1 MVRAGVYAR
10 ISSDRDG
17 DGLAIGR
24 QLEDCE
30 ALAVRRGWRVVDRY
44 VDQDVSAYGGGLR
57 PEYRRML
64 VDIEGREIDAVI
76 VWHLDRLHR
85 QPKELEEFLDVCD
98 ASGEVAL
105 ESVTGS
111 VDLATHDGR
120 FTARILGAVAK
131 KESDDKSRRIRRKH
145 EEIALAGGVSG
156 GGSRPFGYDADKRT
170 LRSDEAAVIR
180 ECAARL
186 LAGEAVRSICA
197 SLNERGSQTAA
208 DGQWSPQTL
217 RRLLMSARISGQRE
231 HNGEI
236 VAPAAWPAIITPAE
250 TERIRALLT
259 DPARRTNKSARR
271 YLLVRLLS
279 CSHCG
284 EYLVAAPRA
293 SRGPGEDS
301 TRRYGCRKG
310 PGFSGCGKTFINAEP
325 LEQFVVEAILHRLDS
340 PQLAAA
346 ASDRHDDPQSER
358 WQQEADQALTQRD
371 ELARA
376 YGNKEITM
384 SEWRTAREPI
394 EQRLTQAR
402 KQLAKITHT
411 TALDGLVGNADTLRA
426 AWNELDLTRQHAI
439 LAAVLD
445 HIVVGPARRGYNAPL
460 DESRLHGIFRA

>member
-271 YLLVRLLS
+271 YLLVRLLR
-279 CSHCG
+279 CG
-284 EYLVAAPRA
+284 LCGATLVSRPRQ
-293 SRGPGEDS
+293 DS
-301 TRRYGCRKG
+301 TRRYVCASG
-310 PGFSGCGKTFINAEP
+310 PGLSGCGRITIVADT
-325 LEQFVVEAILHRLDS
+325 LEAFLVEAVLYRLDT
-340 PQLAAA
+340 PELAAA
-346 ASDRHDDPQSER
+346 LNGRQNDPAAEQWQGEVERAQSQLE
-358 WQQEADQALTQRD
+358 

-376 YGNKEITM
+376 YADELIGL
-384 SEWRTAREPI
+384 SEWLAARGPI
-394 EQRLTQAR
+394 EQRLQAAR
-402 KQLAKITHT
+402 RRLATLNRT
-411 TALDGLVGNADTLRA
+411 SALAGSVGDSNGLRERWAT
-426 AWNELDLTRQHAI
+426 LDLTRQHAI
-439 LAAVLD
+439 IAAVLD
-445 HIVVGPARRGYNAPL
+445 HLVVNPATHGKRFDP
-460 DESRLHGIFRA
+460 DRLTPVWRV